1 MKNEPKNKA
10 LQLLELQFANDELR
24 GMLPLWLERVSPI
37 AKMRKAKF
45 DALLAEGFT
54 ESQAIEIVA
63 KSPVVE

>member
-10 LQLLELQFANDELR
+10 MQFLELQFANDTLRELV
-24 GMLPLWLERVSPI
+24 PLVIDRMNPA
-37 AKMRKAKF
+37 AKIRKAKF

-63 KSPVVE
+63 KSPLCD